1 MSRCVPLR
9 AEEVQRHVRLGAL
22 DPAVVP
28 RCDVKQVPG
37 PERKGFTVVHDDAA
51 PPRDDEPNVLD
62 LTTLGARDG
71 TDVGR
76 PLPPR
81 LVAGAPDG
89 EVADLHEVEFPLLE
103 VARLVGEVESP
114 DDRILHAWSPSPS
127 VRSSA
132 RASASV
138 ATPAT
143 ATVLRRA
150 VTPLTIVTVARGTPT
165 RSAFAAPST
174 GAAATLTLMASPC
187 QPETLVRRARGT
199 TCTTRVA
206 ISPRR

>member
-9 AEEVQRHVRLGAL
+9 AEEVQRHVRLGAF

-28 RCDVKQVPG
+28 RCDVKQVSG
-37 PERKGFTVVHDDAA
+37 PERKGYTVVHDDAA

-89 EVADLHEVEFPLLE
+89 EVADLHEVELPLLE
-103 VARLVGEVESP
+103 VARLVGPVESP
-114 DDRILHAWSPSPS
+114 DDRVFHTESPCVTAGHLGPA
-127 VRSSA
+127 SA
-132 RASASV
+132 RHHVHHEGRHHPTTMVSSTRFSTHRASK
-138 ATPAT
+138 
-143 ATVLRRA
+143 
-150 VTPLTIVTVARGTPT
+150 
-165 RSAFAAPST
+165 AANGLQSNP
-174 GAAATLTLMASPC
+174 
-187 QPETLVRRARGT
+187 
-199 TCTTRVA
+199 
-206 ISPRR
+206 

>member
-9 AEEVQRHVRLGAL
+9 PQEVQRHVRLGDF

-37 PERKGFTVVHDDAA
+37 PERKRLTVVHDDAA

-62 LTTLGARDG
+62 LATLGARDG

-89 EVADLHEVEFPLLE
+89 EVADLHEVELPLLE
-103 VARLVGEVESP
+103 VARLVAPVESP
-114 DDRILHAWSPSPS
+114 DDRVFHVLVSFMPPPWCA
-127 VRSSA
+127 A
-132 RASASV
+132 RA
-138 ATPAT
+138 
-143 ATVLRRA
+143 
-150 VTPLTIVTVARGTPT
+150 
-165 RSAFAAPST
+165 
-174 GAAATLTLMASPC
+174 
-187 QPETLVRRARGT
+187 
-199 TCTTRVA
+199 
-206 ISPRR
+206 

>member
-9 AEEVQRHVRLGAL
+9 PQEVQRHVRLGAF

-37 PERKGFTVVHDDAA
+37 PERKRLTVVHDDAA

-81 LVAGAPDG
+81 LVAGAPDRG
-89 EVADLHEVEFPLLE
+89 VADLHEAELPLLE
-103 VARLVGEVESP
+103 AARLVGPADSY
-114 DDRILHAWSPSPS
+114 DDR
-127 VRSSA
+127 V
-132 RASASV
+132 
-138 ATPAT
+138 
-143 ATVLRRA
+143 
-150 VTPLTIVTVARGTPT
+150 
-165 RSAFAAPST
+165 
-174 GAAATLTLMASPC
+174 C
-187 QPETLVRRARGT
+187 QALV
-199 TCTTRVA
+199 
-206 ISPRR
+206 PF